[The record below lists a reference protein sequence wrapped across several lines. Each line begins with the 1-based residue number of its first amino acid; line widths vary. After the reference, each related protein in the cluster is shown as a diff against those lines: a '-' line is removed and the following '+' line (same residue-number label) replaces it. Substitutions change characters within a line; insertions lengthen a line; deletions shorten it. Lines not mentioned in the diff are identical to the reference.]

1 MSDYFFWSEKE
12 EGWIDDT
19 ADWMTFVLI
28 PRKWW
33 SLKAWRF
40 ANDYRAHLLNSLM
53 KLSKPKESTY
63 K

>member
-1 MSDYFFWSEKE
+1 MKDYIYWTDKE
-12 EGWIDDT
+12 QGWIDDT

-40 ANDYRAHLLNSLM
+40 ASDYRNHLLKHLM
-53 KLSKPKESTY
+53 EKAK
-63 K
+63 

>member
-1 MSDYFFWSEKE
+1 MQDKIYWSERE

-33 SLKAWRF
+33 SIKAWRF
-40 ANDYRAHLLNSLM
+40 ANDYRSHLLKHLM
-53 KLSKPKESTY
+53 K
-63 K
+63 